1 MCYTLVTSK
10 RCTQNNKE
18 INKIII
24 YQEDIIMAVEKLTLA
39 QFEEKVIKADKPV
52 LVDFY
57 ADWCGPC
64 KMMAPVLEEISN
76 ERDDVAIYKVNVDED
91 GELAQRF
98 GVMSIPTF
106 ISFKDG
112 EMNKKEMGAR
122 PKSSILEMF

>member
-1 MCYTLVTSK
+1 
-10 RCTQNNKE
+10 
-18 INKIII
+18 
-24 YQEDIIMAVEKLTLA
+24 MAVEKLTLA